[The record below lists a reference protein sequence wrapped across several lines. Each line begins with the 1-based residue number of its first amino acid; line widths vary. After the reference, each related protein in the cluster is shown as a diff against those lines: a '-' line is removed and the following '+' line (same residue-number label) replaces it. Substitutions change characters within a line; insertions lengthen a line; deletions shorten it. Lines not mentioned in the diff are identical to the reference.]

1 MSKSKFGGSNLYM
14 TTREF
19 ADLVVTALEDQNYF
33 RSTDPC
39 HPQDIAQA
47 FVTVG
52 ETIGAAMAWAIK
64 EEHEAKNKL
73 KESVMK
79 TGDLKKNTPGSW
91 STSSSSTVNPT
102 VVTNNYSY
110 SHVHAKGDSI
120 LPPILKEEEPP
131 ITEEDSL
138 GYSEWKRNGY
148 L

>member
-52 ETIGAAMAWAIK
+52 ETIGATMAWAIK
-64 EEHEAKNKL
+64 EENKIKNKL
-73 KESVMK
+73 KEAVMK
-79 TGDLKKNTPGSW
+79 DGDLSKNISGSW
-91 STSSSSTVNPT
+91 ASASSSSEHR
-102 VVTNNYSY
+102 YS
-110 SHVHAKGDSI
+110 
-120 LPPILKEEEPP
+120 LPINEEIAPQ
-131 ITEEDSL
+131 DN
-138 GYSEWKRNGY
+138 GYSEWKFDK
-148 L
+148 

>member
-1 MSKSKFGGSNLYM
+1 MSKSKFGESNLYM

-52 ETIGAAMAWAIK
+52 ETIGATMAWAIK
-64 EEHEAKNKL
+64 EENKIKNKL
-73 KESVMK
+73 KEAVMK
-79 TGDLKKNTPGSW
+79 TGDLNKNVSGSW
-91 STSSSSTVNPT
+91 ASASSSSEHRYV
-102 VVTNNYSY
+102 
-110 SHVHAKGDSI
+110 
-120 LPPILKEEEPP
+120 LPIDEEIAPQEN
-131 ITEEDSL
+131 